1 MSNVNV
7 KMAKIDIDVNGLKTS
22 YGESKY
28 NSDDNQSV
36 VSKGGDRNKAWSKLK
51 KLIKKERKPNNYT

>member
-1 MSNVNV
+1 M
-7 KMAKIDIDVNGLKTS
+7 KIDIDVNGLKTS